1 MSKYRV
7 LTEQEEE
14 ILRRNGIDTEHVVV
28 ELRTEVSIWLLNH
41 KTRDTIVVRQG
52 DKKWDTY

>member
-1 MSKYRV
+1 MSKYRA
-7 LTEQEEE
+7 LKEQEEE

-28 ELRTEVSIWLLNH
+28 ELRTKDSIWLLNH